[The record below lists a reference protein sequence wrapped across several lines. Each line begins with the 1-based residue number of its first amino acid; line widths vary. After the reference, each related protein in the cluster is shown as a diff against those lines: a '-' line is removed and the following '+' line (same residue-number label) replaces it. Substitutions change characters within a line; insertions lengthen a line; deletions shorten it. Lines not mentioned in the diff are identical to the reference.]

1 MVPNEERL
9 VPSATRA
16 ANYIYDAVLLISP
29 LNDPIPPGQDYGF
42 NFFLP
47 SATRKFRCWLDG
59 LISKLSDV
67 IKVVVFPINSFT
79 SIFDYLFEEKP

>member
-1 MVPNEERL
+1 M
-9 VPSATRA
+9 
-16 ANYIYDAVLLISP
+16 LLISP
-29 LNDPIPPGQDYGF
+29 LNDPIPPGKDYGF

-47 SATRKFRCWLDG
+47 SATRKLRYWMDG

-67 IKVVVFPINSFT
+67 IKVVVFPINSLT